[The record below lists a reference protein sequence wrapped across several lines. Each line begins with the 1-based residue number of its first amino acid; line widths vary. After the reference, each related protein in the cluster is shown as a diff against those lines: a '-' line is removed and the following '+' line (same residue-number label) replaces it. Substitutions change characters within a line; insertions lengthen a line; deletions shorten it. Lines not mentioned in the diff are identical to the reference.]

1 MHHILHACG
10 RTYPDVHWDKKEE
23 GYDQDEVEWF
33 PEQQKRHE
41 RTGSEGVAAEE
52 DIECVRHVML
62 YIQIEMI
69 HA

>member
-1 MHHILHACG
+1 M
-10 RTYPDVHWDKKEE
+10 HWDKKEE